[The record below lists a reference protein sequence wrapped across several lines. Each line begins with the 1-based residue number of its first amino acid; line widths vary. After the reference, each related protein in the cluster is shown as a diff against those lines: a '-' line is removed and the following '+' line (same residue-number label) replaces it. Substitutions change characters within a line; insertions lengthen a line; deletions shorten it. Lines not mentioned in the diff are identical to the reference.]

1 MNLLKDP
8 NKRKWVIV
16 ATMFI
21 AIICNYLDRQLL
33 SILKPEILEHF
44 GIGDMQYAWIVNV
57 FLICYA
63 LMYPVSG
70 ILVDRFGPKRVMLA
84 GIAVWSL
91 ACIGGGLAQTV
102 WQFAVCRGIL
112 GLAEPTIFAGQ
123 LVAVTLW
130 FEKRQ
135 RATAN
140 SLCTVGGSLGAVI
153 APLVIAWLMRWFSN
167 WQEVFLVAG
176 VAGLV
181 IAGLWMVVYRTPSQ
195 EILDRTVNVDR
206 MTSSGEEQKSF
217 TLGGL
222 FRTRT
227 LWGAFLIRLI
237 SDPVWYFCC
246 FWLPGYLRG
255 MGEAQNLTHEQ
266 TLNMIQWIGGIPFL
280 VGALGGILTSVWSD
294 SMIKRGRSA
303 LSARKVHADG
313 GGRRRTALCGGA
325 LCRRQR
331 DALVRM
337 ACGTGRGDFQPRG
350 GDVPQLALYAAGRA
364 GRDLPDQERGQRA
377 GHLLRCGRTGQRG
390 VQPVRRVDPVRSV
403 VYALRDH
410 GYAPHHRGRRV
421 VEDGASRVAGDEI
434 NE

>member
-153 APLVIAWLMRWFSN
+153 APLVIAC
-167 WQEVFLVAG
+167 AG
-176 VAGLV
+176 
-181 IAGLWMVVYRTPSQ
+181 
-195 EILDRTVNVDR
+195 
-206 MTSSGEEQKSF
+206 
-217 TLGGL
+217 
-222 FRTRT
+222 FRTGRRCSS
-227 LWGAFLIRLI
+227 W
-237 SDPVWYFCC
+237 PVWRVSSS
-246 FWLPGYLRG
+246 RG
-255 MGEAQNLTHEQ
+255 CG
-266 TLNMIQWIGGIPFL
+266 
-280 VGALGGILTSVWSD
+280 WS
-294 SMIKRGRSA
+294 STA
-303 LSARKVHADG
+303 
-313 GGRRRTALCGGA
+313 RRR
-325 LCRRQR
+325 RRFS
-331 DALVRM
+331 
-337 ACGTGRGDFQPRG
+337 T
-350 GDVPQLALYAAGRA
+350 
-364 GRDLPDQERGQRA
+364 
-377 GHLLRCGRTGQRG
+377 
-390 VQPVRRVDPVRSV
+390 VRST
-403 VYALRDH
+403 
-410 GYAPHHRGRRV
+410 
-421 VEDGASRVAGDEI
+421 
-434 NE
+434 

>member
-237 SDPVWYFCC
+237 SDPVRYFCC

-266 TLNMIQWIGGIPFL
+266 TQHDPVDRRHPVPRRCAGRNPHLGL
-280 VGALGGILTSVWSD
+280 VGFDDKAGSQRTVGAQ
-294 SMIKRGRSA
+294 G
-303 LSARKVHADG
+303 HADG

-337 ACGTGRGDFQPRG
+337 ACGAGRGDFQPRS

-364 GRDLPDQERGQRA
+364 GRDLPDQECGQRD

-403 VYALRDH
+403 VYALRDY

>member
-1 MNLLKDP
+1 MGLIK
-8 NKRKWVIV
+8 
-16 ATMFI
+16 AI
-21 AIICNYLDRQLL
+21 AGAAGGVMADQWKEFFTCEALPADVLAVKGQKKTTRRSSNTHGDENIIT
-33 SILKPEILEHF
+33 
-44 GIGDMQYAWIVNV
+44 
-57 FLICYA
+57 
-63 LMYPVSG
+63 SG
-70 ILVDRFGPKRVMLA
+70 SR
-84 GIAVWSL
+84 IAVADGQCML
-91 ACIGGGLAQTV
+91 IVEQGKV
-102 WQFAVCRGIL
+102 VEVCAEPGEYTYD
-112 GLAEPTIFAGQ
+112 ASTEPTIFAGQ

-303 LSARKVHADG
+303 LSARKVMLMAVVVV
-313 GGRRRTALCGGA
+313 APLCAAVPYVGASETLSFAWRVGLVVAIFSLVAVMCLSWLYTLPVVLAETFPIKNVASVMGICCGAGA
-325 LCRRQR
+325 L
-331 DALVRM
+331 
-337 ACGTGRGDFQPRG
+337 G
-350 GDVPQLALYAAGRA
+350 
-364 GRDLPDQERGQRA
+364 
-377 GHLLRCGRTGQRG
+377 
-390 VQPVRRVDPVRSV
+390 SV
-403 VYALRDH
+403 VFNQFVGSIPSEAWYTLFAIMGTLH
-410 GYAPHHRGRRV
+410 IIAAV
-421 VEDGASRVAGDEI
+421 VLWKMVRPESPETK
-434 NE
+434 

>member
-1 MNLLKDP
+1 M
-8 NKRKWVIV
+8 
-16 ATMFI
+16 
-21 AIICNYLDRQLL
+21 
-33 SILKPEILEHF
+33 
-44 GIGDMQYAWIVNV
+44 
-57 FLICYA
+57 
-63 LMYPVSG
+63 
-70 ILVDRFGPKRVMLA
+70 
-84 GIAVWSL
+84 
-91 ACIGGGLAQTV
+91 
-102 WQFAVCRGIL
+102 
-112 GLAEPTIFAGQ
+112 
-123 LVAVTLW
+123 TLW

-153 APLVIAWLMRWFSN
+153 APLVIAWLMRWSFRTGRRCSS
-167 WQEVFLVAG
+167 WPVWRR
-176 VAGLV
+176 LV

-303 LSARKVHADG
+303 LSARKVMLMAVVVV
-313 GGRRRTALCGGA
+313 APLCAAVPYVGASETLSFAWRVGLVVAIFSLVAVMCLSWLYTLPVVLAETFPIKNVASVMGICCGAGA
-325 LCRRQR
+325 L
-331 DALVRM
+331 
-337 ACGTGRGDFQPRG
+337 G
-350 GDVPQLALYAAGRA
+350 
-364 GRDLPDQERGQRA
+364 
-377 GHLLRCGRTGQRG
+377 
-390 VQPVRRVDPVRSV
+390 SV
-403 VYALRDH
+403 VFNQFVGSIPSEAWYTLFAIMGTLH
-410 GYAPHHRGRRV
+410 IIAAV
-421 VEDGASRVAGDEI
+421 VLWKMVRPESPETK
-434 NE
+434 

>member
-266 TLNMIQWIGGIPFL
+266 TLNMIQWIGVAPLCAAVPYVGASETLSFAWRVGLVVAIFSLVAVMCLSWLYTLPVVLAETFPIKNVASVMGICCGA
-280 VGALGGILTSVWSD
+280 GALG
-294 SMIKRGRSA
+294 
-303 LSARKVHADG
+303 
-313 GGRRRTALCGGA
+313 
-325 LCRRQR
+325 
-331 DALVRM
+331 
-337 ACGTGRGDFQPRG
+337 
-350 GDVPQLALYAAGRA
+350 
-364 GRDLPDQERGQRA
+364 
-377 GHLLRCGRTGQRG
+377 
-390 VQPVRRVDPVRSV
+390 SV
-403 VYALRDH
+403 VFNQFVGSIPSEAWYTLFAIMGTLH
-410 GYAPHHRGRRV
+410 IIAAV
-421 VEDGASRVAGDEI
+421 VLWKMVRPESPETK
-434 NE
+434 

>member
-303 LSARKVHADG
+303 LSARKVMLMAVVVV
-313 GGRRRTALCGGA
+313 APLCAAVPYVGA
-325 LCRRQR
+325 SE
-331 DALVRM
+331 
-337 ACGTGRGDFQPRG
+337 TRGDFQPRG

-364 GRDLPDQERGQRA
+364 GRDLPDQECGQRD

-403 VYALRDH
+403 VYALRDY